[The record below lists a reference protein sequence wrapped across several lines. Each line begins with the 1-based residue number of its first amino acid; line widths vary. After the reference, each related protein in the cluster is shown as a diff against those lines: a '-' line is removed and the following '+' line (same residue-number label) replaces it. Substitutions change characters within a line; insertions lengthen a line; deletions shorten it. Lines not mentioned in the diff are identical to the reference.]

1 MIRNPDFH
9 ARNGY
14 ILAVHPSDTTLPR
27 EFREQCREYGVGD
40 LRGEKAW
47 DERDRRIYSS
57 SSLPR

>member
-40 LRGEKAW
+40 LLGREKKNAPFKTKGTA
-47 DERDRRIYSS
+47 SHPS
-57 SSLPR
+57 F